1 MKKMI
6 FAVALAFGFMTSTAH
21 NNEQNEQV
29 NQQGIA
35 NLDGASV
42 ETIQPYLQEVRNAQ
56 SREELLKV
64 MCTLDAKGF
73 DTALFDLEVKTSP
86 FDDSEY
92 MVRVEPSAATLPWEY
107 YAKPN
112 EQQRAVVDAIKSQNK
127 ELFKRVGYSDA
138 EAEQKMQAAWII
150 EHQMGIKALHQTGQ
164 QPAQAANHMMSW
176 DELRNDY
183 KGIDWDTYCAI
194 IGCPKDI
201 NMVIIPQEEP
211 LHMAEYILTNTGI
224 ESLKAYMELHVIK
237 TKATN

>member
-112 EQQRAVVDAIKSQNK
+112 EQQRAVVDAIRSQ
-127 ELFKRVGYSDA
+127 
-138 EAEQKMQAAWII
+138 I
-150 EHQMGIKALHQTGQ
+150 
-164 QPAQAANHMMSW
+164 
-176 DELRNDY
+176 
-183 KGIDWDTYCAI
+183 
-194 IGCPKDI
+194 
-201 NMVIIPQEEP
+201 
-211 LHMAEYILTNTGI
+211 
-224 ESLKAYMELHVIK
+224 
-237 TKATN
+237 

>member
-1 MKKMI
+1 MI

-73 DTALFDLEVKTSP
+73 DTALFDLEVKANP
-86 FDDSEY
+86 FNDSEY
-92 MVRVEPSAATLPWEY
+92 MMRVEPSAATLPWEY

-112 EQQRAVVDAIKSQNK
+112 EQQRAVVDAIRSQNK

-150 EHQMGIKALHQTGQ
+150 EHQMGIKALHQTDK
-164 QPAQAANHMMSW
+164 QPDMMSW